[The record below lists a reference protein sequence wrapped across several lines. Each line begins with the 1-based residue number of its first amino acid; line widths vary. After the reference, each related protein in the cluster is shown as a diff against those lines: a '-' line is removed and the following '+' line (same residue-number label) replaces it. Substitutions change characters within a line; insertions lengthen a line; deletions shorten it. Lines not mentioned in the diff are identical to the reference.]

1 MLTHQDY
8 VSNFNTLLVTANEKL
23 IHQKHL
29 ELLMT
34 EVYNGL
40 SPKIMNDI
48 SSLEKISEIF
58 IYLKAKILDKNDTV

>member
-1 MLTHQDY
+1 
-8 VSNFNTLLVTANEKL
+8 
-23 IHQKHL
+23 
-29 ELLMT
+29 MT

-40 SPKIMNDI
+40 SPKIMDDI